1 MLTLCGRCGT
11 YGTGLPLV
19 ARLVAA
25 APGVAPDDMEV
36 TFVWHAWHLWHWAGG
51 SLGCWGAV
59 LFCVAGVALGDMDIS
74 CEQVWQLVTWMFT
87 LCRPVLWQVE
97 WHLMTWMSLWCGR
110 RSTSLLVAVV
120 PPLFCVAGMVLG
132 HMEALGWLVARF
144 VVRRR
149 AVLCGRC
156 GTYGTGLALV
166 WWHRSRSCVA
176 GVALGDVTY
185 LGVTVVGSGVALT
198 TLGGL

>member
-36 TFVWHAWHLWHWAGG
+36 TFVWHAWHLWHCAGG
-51 SLGCWGAV
+51 SLVCWGAA

-87 LCRPVLWQVE
+87 LCRPVLWQVA

-110 RSTSLLVAVV
+110 RSTSLLVAGV

-149 AVLCGRC
+149 AVLCG
-156 GTYGTGLALV
+156 
-166 WWHRSRSCVA
+166 SVA
-176 GVALGDVTY
+176 GVALTA
-185 LGVTVVGSGVALT
+185 LGWLWCGGIDVALVWQAWHLVT
-198 TLGGL
+198 

>member
-1 MLTLCGRCGT
+1 MLTLRGRCGT

-25 APGVAPDDMEV
+25 APGVAPDDVEV

-51 SLGCWGAV
+51 SLGCWGAA
-59 LFCVAGVALGDMDIS
+59 LFCVAGVALGDMDTS

-110 RSTSLLVAVV
+110 RST
-120 PPLFCVAGMVLG
+120 C
-132 HMEALGWLVARF
+132 
-144 VVRRR
+144 
-149 AVLCGRC
+149 
-156 GTYGTGLALV
+156 
-166 WWHRSRSCVA
+166 
-176 GVALGDVTY
+176 
-185 LGVTVVGSGVALT
+185 
-198 TLGGL
+198 